1 MDKNTII
8 ENIRQRTGIEN
19 LTPMQQQVADCM
31 APALIVIAPTGSG
44 KTIAF
49 TINMLRRLHNPD
61 GKVQAVV
68 MAPSRELVLQI
79 FDVVRPVAAG
89 FKTVALYGGHS
100 VQEEVKSLSVVP
112 DIVIATP
119 GRLLDHVNRRH
130 IDLSIVS
137 TLVIDEYD
145 KALELGFADEMRKCV
160 RAMSRP
166 SNLIL
171 TSATR
176 LTEQPPYLPLDKA
189 EIIVAANADSPRS
202 RTQAVHIESPARDK
216 IDTLID
222 LLHSLPDGRVIVF
235 VNHRESAERVYTHLR
250 KNGLPAGLYHGGLDQ
265 QKREQAIDLLNNGT
279 TPILVSTDLGAR
291 GLDID
296 KVEAVVHYHM
306 PPSAESMTHRN
317 GRTAR
322 MGASGTVYYIT
333 SEGEDIPEYV
343 EWDRE
348 YVPTG
353 QSADPIRSHVATLYF
368 NAGKKEKISRGDVAG
383 FLIANAALAPDEVGK
398 IVIKDHSALAAV
410 PAEKASDVL
419 QAANTARL
427 KGKKVRVTLLK

>member
-1 MDKNTII
+1 M
-8 ENIRQRTGIEN
+8 
-19 LTPMQQQVADCM
+19 
-31 APALIVIAPTGSG
+31 
-44 KTIAF
+44 
-49 TINMLRRLHNPD
+49 
-61 GKVQAVV
+61 
-68 MAPSRELVLQI
+68 
-79 FDVVRPVAAG
+79 
-89 FKTVALYGGHS
+89 
-100 VQEEVKSLSVVP
+100 
-112 DIVIATP
+112 
-119 GRLLDHVNRRH
+119 
-130 IDLSIVS
+130 
-137 TLVIDEYD
+137 
-145 KALELGFADEMRKCV
+145 
-160 RAMSRP
+160 
-166 SNLIL
+166 
-171 TSATR
+171 
-176 LTEQPPYLPLDKA
+176 
-189 EIIVAANADSPRS
+189 
-202 RTQAVHIESPARDK
+202 
-216 IDTLID
+216 
-222 LLHSLPDGRVIVF
+222 
-235 VNHRESAERVYTHLR
+235 YTHLR